1 MEKGVGESGRRHLR
15 FLNFLILSSNS
26 QKEKILRVLPI
37 YFLTVKVNTALC
49 VHSLSLTVS
58 GIIYLSS
65 IFLNIHILHNQHN
78 IKNTKPGSMLS

>member
-1 MEKGVGESGRRHLR
+1 MILVEKTLEVFKFSYLT
-15 FLNFLILSSNS
+15 IY
-26 QKEKILRVLPI
+26 KKTILRLLPI